1 MLFLSF
7 LLIQRGR
14 NDMILF
20 SFSMVRSELMVLE
33 YQRDQARRE
42 LKDLEEGIGTA
53 RRNPPEDG
61 ASGRLAQIGLSAEEV

>member
-1 MLFLSF
+1 
-7 LLIQRGR
+7 
-14 NDMILF
+14 MILF

-53 RRNPPEDG
+53 RRNPPEDK